1 LRITVSHIRL
11 CIAGLGCA
19 VLAGSLFDWAQALV
33 ASQHGYA
40 WVDTASSSA
49 PALETAEIWQAS
61 ASCERPYFVR
71 AALQSKSRLKSYY
84 DLAPDEVRAW
94 RNRSTHSEGPS
105 EGPMSAAEQRGVYR
119 VASAY
124 DRDERHRNAEME
136 YEARLHAQHAEWY
149 ATVYKLEIQANQWE
163 QRLSNVSDQKVII
176 GEATRKSF
184 EASSTLAAG
193 PANANGNFESH
204 VLSLLGLGGFPSDEE
219 KAVEADC
226 IQVTPVKKILQ
237 TANYLKE
244 IWRWPVDRVAAFAIG
259 LELVLMGV
267 LLPPIVVWLVTGDQ
281 EAVQRYMRRS
291 ARRFATRVRSIP
303 KSKFVVG
310 TLAVSRAFLVRARV
324 FLIRA
329 RVFLIRA
336 RLFLM
341 TRFNHGAPETSP
353 NTMFGPLY

>member
-1 LRITVSHIRL
+1 MRITVSHIRL

-19 VLAGSLFDWAQALV
+19 VLAGSLFDWAQALG
-33 ASQHGYA
+33 ASKQGYA

-49 PALETAEIWQAS
+49 AALEIAEIWQAS
-61 ASCERPYFVR
+61 AGCERPYFVR

-94 RNRSTHSEGPS
+94 RNRSTHSEGPT
-105 EGPMSAAEQRGVYR
+105 SAAEQRGVYR

-124 DRDERHRNAEME
+124 DRDERRRNAEME

-163 QRLSNVSDQKVII
+163 QRLNNVSDQKVII

-184 EASSTLAAG
+184 EANSTPAAG
-193 PANANGNFESH
+193 SANANGNFESH
-204 VLSLLGLGGFPSDEE
+204 VLSLLGLGGFSSDEE

-226 IQVTPVKKILQ
+226 IQVTPVKKIQQ

-259 LELVLMGV
+259 LELVLLGV

-281 EAVQRYMRRS
+281 EAAQRYIRRS
-291 ARRFATRVRSIP
+291 ARRFAARVRSIP